1 MVLTLLLNNQVVMYF
16 LTYSVAHLL
25 KLLPLLNQ
33 VVQGVENTPPD
44 AVVPVVLVKPVAAD
58 VNALVAAPVD
68 VSVQPAL
75 VVKGQKVAVQKD
87 AVLVDVGVNIDF

>member
-1 MVLTLLLNNQVVMYF
+1 MVEWDKWEVVICFLAYSVNLKKLLNR
-16 LTYSVAHLL
+16 
-25 KLLPLLNQ
+25 

-68 VSVQPAL
+68 VSVQLAL

>member
-1 MVLTLLLNNQVVMYF
+1 VVKRLLAS
-16 LTYSVAHLL
+16 SVNL
-25 KLLPLLNQ
+25 KKLLNQ

-68 VSVQPAL
+68 VSVQHAL

>member
-1 MVLTLLLNNQVVMYF
+1 MVVLTLLLLNQVVICF
-16 LTYSVAHLL
+16 LAYSVNL
-25 KLLPLLNQ
+25 KKLLNQ

-58 VNALVAAPVD
+58 VKALVAAPVD